1 MFPVGVS
8 LATAATIAAK
18 NVKGDV
24 LKLIVVVD
32 IRNARQRH
40 EVGGVTKSQ
49 GGHHGIRRQNAGGTL
64 ISEEA

>member
-8 LATAATIAAK
+8 PATAATIAAK

-40 EVGGVTKSQ
+40 DVGGVTKWQ
-49 GGHHGIRRQNAGGTL
+49 GGDHGIRKQNASGTVT
-64 ISEEA
+64 SEEA